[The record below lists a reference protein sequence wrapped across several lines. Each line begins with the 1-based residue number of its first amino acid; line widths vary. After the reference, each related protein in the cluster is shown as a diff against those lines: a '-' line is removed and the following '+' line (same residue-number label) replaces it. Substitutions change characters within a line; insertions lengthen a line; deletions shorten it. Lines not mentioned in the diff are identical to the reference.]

1 MATMESVNAKA
12 NAGLATGIVGTSLGA
27 IATGILNGNGNG
39 LLGGILGG
47 QTPAQ
52 AQTDMLA
59 GMALAS
65 AMPRPCGCE
74 SDHLVNRYEAGKDAR
89 SAELETEIKLRDAN
103 TYTLQEM
110 NKMRNYVDDRFN
122 AINAELRGQAV
133 LNQRTADS
141 FEAVHSDLRCVQKEF
156 NAALA
161 AEKAARCCG
170 DNAIVTYVNGTFY
183 PRMVADVTTGTE
195 TAAAT
200 LYNPVTNCGC
210 GCGCGR

>member
-39 LLGGILGG
+39 ILGGILGG

-52 AQTDMLA
+52 TQTDMLA
-59 GMALAS
+59 GMALAG
-65 AMPRPCGCE
+65 AMARPCGCE

-89 SAELETEIKLRDAN
+89 IAELETEIKLRDAN

-122 AINAELRGQAV
+122 AINTELRGQAV

-141 FEAVHSDLRCVQKEF
+141 FEAVHADLRCVQKEF
-156 NAALA
+156 GAALD

-195 TAAAT
+195 TTAAT

-210 GCGCGR
+210 GCGCGK